1 MNQGGGGGGAGGGS
15 IKMSSTAVKGQM
27 KGLLKGLR
35 YISQIFDEDEEKEIQ
50 IGFPTDVKHLAHI
63 GCEDGK
69 ANPPSWMTEFKD
81 SQPSS
86 PKAKTSEGLDS
97 GNNSDT
103 NSSVRGD
110 GKKSHARKSR
120 HRSSDSQS
128 SISSPTREEGSTKPS
143 RRHHSSETSR
153 RHSRH
158 STEEEDSNKPPT
170 KHTHRRKTKTS
181 EDKDKESSSTR
192 KPRRSSKAGSLT
204 DLSFTN
210 LAPGP
215 GPGSVS
221 GPLA

>member
-1 MNQGGGGGGAGGGS
+1 
-15 IKMSSTAVKGQM
+15 MSSTAVKGQM

-81 SQPSS
+81 TQQSS

-103 NSSVRGD
+103 NSSVKGD
-110 GKKSHARKSR
+110 GKKSHVRKSR

-128 SISSPTREEGSTKPS
+128 SINSPPREEGESVKPS
-143 RRHHSSETSR
+143 RR

-158 STEEEDSNKPPT
+158 STEEEDGTKPPST

-204 DLSFTN
+204 DVSFTN
-210 LAPGP
+210 LGS
-215 GPGSVS
+215 GSVS

>member
-128 SISSPTREEGSTKPS
+128 SISSPTREEGSTKP